1 MKRFFFLFLFFNNLQ
16 RLSIALLETDFVKF
30 PILVFPCSS
39 SRLYEKDVHSEICSK
54 NMWIV
59 AQNGLPEIRIVSKNL
74 LSEKDK

>member
-39 SRLYEKDVHSEICSK
+39 SRLYEKDVHSSSEICSK

-59 AQNGLPEIRIVSKNL
+59 AQNGLRIVSKNL